1 MTKKARAKA
10 VTEFLMPILKEAANR
25 FIELD
30 GTEQSEEKSNEL
42 AKVIVIKDLL
52 EILNDGNRT
61 KSTGK

>member
-10 VTEFLMPILKEAANR
+10 VTEFLMPILKEAANK

-30 GTEQSEEKSNEL
+30 GKEQSEEKSNEL

-52 EILNDGNRT
+52 ETLNNKQDGE
-61 KSTGK
+61 K